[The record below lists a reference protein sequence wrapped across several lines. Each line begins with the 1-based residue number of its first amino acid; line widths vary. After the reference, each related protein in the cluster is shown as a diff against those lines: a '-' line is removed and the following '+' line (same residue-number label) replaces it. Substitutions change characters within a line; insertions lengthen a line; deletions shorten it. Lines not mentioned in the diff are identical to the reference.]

1 MQARQGAAIK
11 TMSGANASPI
21 GRSHQKIMIITKKHI
36 SRRTFLRGMGV
47 TLSLPLLESMVPAQ
61 TPLAKT
67 AANPQIRL
75 GLCFMPHGAVMAN
88 WTPPEEGALKLSP
101 TLAALEPYKDQ
112 VVVISNLEHA
122 MAGPQGPGDN
132 GGDHTRCPAV
142 FLNGVHPK
150 RTDGADIRAGV
161 TIDQI
166 AAQKIG
172 QQTLLPS
179 LELAIE
185 DYSGLVGSCD
195 VGFSC
200 TYMNT
205 ISWRT
210 PTTPMPM
217 EINPRIVFDR
227 MFGDGS
233 TPEERLRRIEQQ
245 RSILDAV
252 NGQVRRLQGNLGPN
266 DRTRMTEYLDTVREI
281 ERRIQISEKQNS
293 NSLLAVP
300 ASPTGIPDDHE
311 EHTKL
316 MFDLMA
322 LAFQA
327 GITNISTFMMARE
340 VSYRTFPKLGIS
352 EAFHPA
358 SHHQNNP
365 ERLTALSRI
374 NAYHVGL
381 FSHVLERLKATPDG
395 DGNLLDHSL
404 ILYGSAMSNSNIHN
418 HGPLPV
424 LVAGGAAGRMKGGR
438 HLKYPEN
445 TPMSNLL
452 MTILDKAGIPQESV
466 GDSTGFLSEV

>member
-1 MQARQGAAIK
+1 
-11 TMSGANASPI
+11 MSF
-21 GRSHQKIMIITKKHI
+21 ITKRHL
-36 SRRTFLRGMGV
+36 SRRTFIRGMGV
-47 TLSLPLLESMVPAQ
+47 GLSLPFLESMVPAQ

-67 AANPQIRL
+67 AASPRMRMA
-75 GLCFMPHGAVMAN
+75 LCFMPHGAVMNN
-88 WTPPEEGALKLSP
+88 WTPAEEGALKLSP
-101 TLAALEPYKDQ
+101 ILAPLEPYKNY
-112 VVVISNLEHA
+112 VVVVSNLAHH

-150 RTDGADIRAGV
+150 RTDGADILAGT

-166 AAQKIG
+166 AAAKIG
-172 QQTLLPS
+172 QDTLLPS

-200 TYMNT
+200 SYMNT

-217 EINPRIVFDR
+217 EINPRVVFDR
-227 MFGDGS
+227 MFGDGA
-233 TPEERLRRIEQQ
+233 TAEERLRRIESQ

-252 NGQVRRLQGNLGPN
+252 TSQVRRLQGGLGAS
-266 DRTRMTEYLDTVREI
+266 DRNRVAEYLDTVREI
-281 ERRIQISEKQNS
+281 ERRIQLSEKQTSTS
-293 NSLLAVP
+293 NLDVP
-300 ASPTGIPDDHE
+300 VSPSGIPDDFV

-327 GITNISTFMMARE
+327 DITRISTFMMARE
-340 VSYRTFPKLGIS
+340 VSYRTFPMLGIS

-358 SHHQNNP
+358 SHHQNNAA
-365 ERLTALSRI
+365 RLEQLTKIQTFHVNLW
-374 NAYHVGL
+374 AY
-381 FSHVLERLKATPDG
+381 VLERLKSIPDG
-395 DGNLLDHSL
+395 DGNLLDHSVV
-404 ILYGSAMSNSNIHN
+404 LYGGAMSNSNVHN
-418 HGPLPV
+418 HSPLPII
-424 LVAGGAAGRMKGGR
+424 VAGGAAGKMKGGR
-438 HLKYPEN
+438 HIKYPEN
-445 TPMSNLL
+445 TPMANLL
-452 MTILDKAGIPQESV
+452 MTILDKAGIPQERV

>member
-1 MQARQGAAIK
+1 V
-11 TMSGANASPI
+11 SF
-21 GRSHQKIMIITKKHI
+21 ITKKHL
-36 SRRTFLRGMGV
+36 SRRTFIRGMGV
-47 TLSLPLLESMVPAQ
+47 TMSLPFLESMVPAQ

-75 GLCFMPHGAVMAN
+75 GLCFMPHGAVLAN
-88 WTPPEEGALKLSP
+88 WTPAEEGPLKLSP
-101 TLAALEPYKDQ
+101 ILAPLEAYKDQ
-112 VVVISNLEHA
+112 VVVISNLAHA

-150 RTDGADIRAGV
+150 RTDGADIFAGV

-166 AAQKIG
+166 AAGKIG
-172 QQTLLPS
+172 QETLLPS

-217 EINPRIVFDR
+217 EINPRVVFDR
-227 MFGDGS
+227 MFGDGA
-233 TPEERLRRIEQQ
+233 TPEQRLQRIESQ

-252 NGQVRRLQGNLGPN
+252 NEQIRRLQGGLGST
-266 DRTRMTEYLDTVREI
+266 DRNRVVEYMDTVREI

-293 NSLLAVP
+293 NSNLDVP
-300 ASPTGIPDDHE
+300 KTPAGIPDDYI

-322 LAFQA
+322 LSFQA
-327 GITNISTFMMARE
+327 DITRISTFMMARE

-352 EAFHPA
+352 ESFHPA
-358 SHHQNNP
+358 SHHQNLP
-365 ERLTALSRI
+365 ARLEALTRI
-374 NAYHVGL
+374 NAHHVQL

-395 DGNLLDHSL
+395 DGNLLDHTL
-404 ILYGSAMSNSNIHN
+404 LLYGSAMSNSNVHN

-424 LVAGGAAGRMKGGR
+424 LVAGGAAGKLKGGR
-438 HLKYPEN
+438 HIKYPEN

-452 MTILDKAGIPQESV
+452 MTILDKAGIPQASV

>member
-1 MQARQGAAIK
+1 
-11 TMSGANASPI
+11 
-21 GRSHQKIMIITKKHI
+21 
-36 SRRTFLRGMGV
+36 
-47 TLSLPLLESMVPAQ
+47 
-61 TPLAKT
+61 
-67 AANPQIRL
+67 
-75 GLCFMPHGAVMAN
+75 MAN
-88 WTPPEEGALKLSP
+88 WTPAEEGPLKLSP
-101 TLAALEPYKDQ
+101 ILAPLEDFKNQ
-112 VVVISNLEHA
+112 VVVVSNLSHA

-150 RTDGADIRAGV
+150 RTDGADILAGV

-166 AAQKIG
+166 AAGKIG
-172 QQTLLPS
+172 QETLLPS

-217 EINPRIVFDR
+217 EINPRVVFDR
-227 MFGDGS
+227 MFGDGA
-233 TPEERLRRIEQQ
+233 TPEQRLQRIESQ

-252 NGQVRRLQGNLGPN
+252 NDQIRRLQGGLGST
-266 DRTRMTEYLDTVREI
+266 DRNRVVEYMDTVREI

-293 NSLLAVP
+293 NSSLDVP
-300 ASPTGIPDDHE
+300 KTPAGIPDDYI

-322 LAFQA
+322 LSFQA
-327 GITNISTFMMARE
+327 DITRISTFMMARE

-352 EAFHPA
+352 ESFHPA
-358 SHHQNNP
+358 SHHQNLP
-365 ERLTALSRI
+365 ARLEALTRI
-374 NAYHVGL
+374 NAHHVQL

-404 ILYGSAMSNSNIHN
+404 LLYGSAMSNSNVHN

-424 LVAGGAAGRMKGGR
+424 LVAGGAAGRLKGGR
-438 HLKYPEN
+438 HIKYPEN